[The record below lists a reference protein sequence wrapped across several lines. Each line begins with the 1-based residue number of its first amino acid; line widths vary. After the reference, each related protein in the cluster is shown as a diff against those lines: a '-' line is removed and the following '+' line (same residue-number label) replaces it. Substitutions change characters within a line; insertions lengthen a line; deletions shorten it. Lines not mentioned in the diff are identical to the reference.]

1 MTMGSLRATNWLLLG
16 IFAVLLAHLF
26 GLSDAL
32 PTVVAETLRL
42 DQCITTKPN
51 DKPLSYVHV
60 VTHAFSGD

>member
-1 MTMGSLRATNWLLLG
+1 MGSLRATNWLLLG
-16 IFAVLLAHLF
+16 IFAALLAHLLGF
-26 GLSDAL
+26 SDIL

-60 VTHAFSGD
+60 VTHSFSGD